1 MNASRTR
8 VLVTSLFACLLAA
21 LSFSACSL
29 SDDDTSLSFN
39 LPLPT
44 YRTADNQTPVYAVG
58 VTVYD
63 SLSFE
68 KLAVK
73 DFSLTQ
79 SSGTYQ
85 VQIDNLPMQ
94 TKMFVRVVESVT
106 YNNAA
111 TGQAVTNAWSAMSNS
126 FKLYPNADTDLSLTL
141 KPCSLVTFLAD
152 FEDIEDGSTYIA
164 SSSSENVY
172 CFYVTLAVKYSN
184 GFSMNDVCKNLNEM
198 WIVPESN
205 LTSATLGQKYL
216 DSESLF
222 SVSAT
227 FYPLTEQQA
236 NILWNQN
243 KEYSQSQIEEAKQK
257 VLAKNPVFTATKTFT
272 TSSSSDTVTLS
283 VD

>member
-1 MNASRTR
+1 MHSIDFEEYLWTKGYSEDF
-8 VLVTSLFACLLAA
+8 TEEI
-21 LSFSACSL
+21 SFSACSL
-29 SDDDTSLSFN
+29 SDGDSSLSFE
-39 LPLPT
+39 LPLPA
-44 YRTADNQTPVYAVG
+44 YRAADNQPPVYAVG

-73 DFSLTQ
+73 DF
-79 SSGTYQ
+79 
-85 VQIDNLPMQ
+85 
-94 TKMFVRVVESVT
+94 
-106 YNNAA
+106 
-111 TGQAVTNAWSAMSNS
+111 
-126 FKLYPNADTDLSLTL
+126 SLTL

-164 SSSSENVY
+164 SSSSGNVY

-205 LTSATLGQKYL
+205 LTSATPGQ
-216 DSESLF
+216 
-222 SVSAT
+222 
-227 FYPLTEQQA
+227 
-236 NILWNQN
+236 
-243 KEYSQSQIEEAKQK
+243 EYSQSQIDEAKQDA
-257 VLAKNPVFTATKTFT
+257 LAKNPVFTATKTFT